1 MSKRGLSMEEKKTKM
16 VEIFHGTVSTFYA
29 DRRAGGLAE
38 FFSLKELE
46 KIAPK
51 QKGIVQQS
59 VKEVLDDLVSD
70 GLVTMDKIGTG
81 NYYWALSSAAGAT
94 KIAALAKHKKELDKL
109 ETSLGETKAALDE
122 ADQGREDTPE
132 RQSLISTLSSLQS
145 QSTALQAKLSAFGAA
160 DPIKYEKKKQAIDT
174 CKEGAVR
181 WTDNVMILMQYAGG
195 LGVESGQ
202 VRGFLEIDE
211 DWDDLKV

>member
-1 MSKRGLSMEEKKTKM
+1 MT
-16 VEIFHGTVSTFYA
+16 
-29 DRRAGGLAE
+29 
-38 FFSLKELE
+38 
-46 KIAPK
+46 
-51 QKGIVQQS
+51 QK
-59 VKEVLDDLVSD
+59 
-70 GLVTMDKIGTG
+70 
-81 NYYWALSSAAGAT
+81 N
-94 KIAALAKHKKELDKL
+94 AALAKHKKELDKL

-202 VRGFLEIDE
+202 VRGFLEIGR
-211 DWDDLKV
+211 WS

>member
-1 MSKRGLSMEEKKTKM
+1 MSKRGLSMEAKKTKM
-16 VEIFHGTVSTFYA
+16 VEIFHET
-29 DRRAGGLAE
+29 AE

-46 KIAPK
+46 KIAP
-51 QKGIVQQS
+51 IQQS
-59 VKEVLDDLVSD
+59 VKEVLDDLVGD

-81 NYYWALSSAAGAT
+81 NYYWALPSAAGAT
-94 KIAALAKHKKELDKL
+94 KKATLAKHTKELEKL

-122 ADQGREDTPE
+122 AEQGREDTPE
-132 RQSLISTLSSLQS
+132 RQALISTLSSLQS
-145 QSTALQAKLSAFGAA
+145 RSQYLQAELSALGAA
-160 DPIKYEKKKQAIDT
+160 DPVKYEKKKEAIDV

-195 LGVESGQ
+195 LGVESAQ
-202 VRGFLEIDE
+202 VRGYLEIGE